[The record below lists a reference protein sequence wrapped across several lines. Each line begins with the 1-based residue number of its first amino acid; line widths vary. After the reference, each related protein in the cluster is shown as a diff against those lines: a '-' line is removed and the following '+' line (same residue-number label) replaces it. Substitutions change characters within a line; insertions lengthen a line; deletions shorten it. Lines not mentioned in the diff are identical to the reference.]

1 MCHQC
6 INKLCSFS
14 KAIYFECIVFIVNVL
29 YCSLRLDGYIMC
41 VNSSFCN
48 IDTFCL
54 GGILYYERIVR
65 ALYVQ
70 DMYLYYSFN
79 LTKTIVYLLTETADY
94 KLIDYWACLNVNV
107 IVVLFLYNLAL
118 NACSANL
125 TSSVSILSQCS
136 QEAKLLLQLGYKLTV
151 YDN

>member
-1 MCHQC
+1 
-6 INKLCSFS
+6 
-14 KAIYFECIVFIVNVL
+14 
-29 YCSLRLDGYIMC
+29 MC

-54 GGILYYERIVR
+54 GDILYYELIVR

-94 KLIDYWACLNVNV
+94 KLIDY
-107 IVVLFLYNLAL
+107 
-118 NACSANL
+118 
-125 TSSVSILSQCS
+125 
-136 QEAKLLLQLGYKLTV
+136 
-151 YDN
+151 